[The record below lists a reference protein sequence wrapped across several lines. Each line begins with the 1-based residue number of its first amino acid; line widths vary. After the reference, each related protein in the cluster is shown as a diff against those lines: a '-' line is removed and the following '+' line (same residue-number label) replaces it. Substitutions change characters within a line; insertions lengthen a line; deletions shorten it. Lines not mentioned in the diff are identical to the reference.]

1 MILLL
6 VALFL
11 LAIAFQSLTRRRGLK
26 GLNASL
32 SFPRALVEQNT
43 SFDLVL
49 ELVNH
54 SRAFFPFLRISI
66 HLPEGLTAQ
75 VDGKL
80 LREDMRGGQYV
91 SVSTWLGPRQRLKRS
106 IPLKASHRGRYLAGE
121 MTVYY
126 GDFLGLSEEGQ
137 AFSQY
142 LEVVVL
148 PKPADVQDVEQISGG
163 FPGDISVNR
172 FLYEDPVLTVGYRD
186 YTGREPMKMLSWTQ
200 IARTGRLMVKQYD
213 YTLETSVMVVL
224 NVECGVRKEETGP
237 MIETAYS
244 IARSVCEQLE
254 EKGVQYS
261 FQTNAITAGDFASW
275 QSVGEGLGGHHLTHI
290 LEGLGRG
297 LAETAVS
304 CDDLLKRAVTSCD
317 STRGLLF
324 ITPENDAEV
333 LSLAAGWAER
343 ASISL
348 WTVTGEEY
356 GGETSSEDR

>member
-6 VALFL
+6 AAVIL
-11 LAIAFQSLTRRRGLK
+11 LAIALQSLTRRRGLK
-26 GLNASL
+26 GLDASL
-32 SFPRALVEQNT
+32 SFPTALVEQDT
-43 SFDLVL
+43 PFDLVL

-75 VDGKL
+75 VDEKL

-91 SVSTWLGPRQRLKRS
+91 SFSAWLGPRQRLTRS

-121 MTVYY
+121 MKVYC
-126 GDFLGLSEEGQ
+126 GDFLGISEEGQ
-137 AFSQY
+137 SFSQY
-142 LEVVVL
+142 LEAVAL
-148 PKPADVQDVEQISGG
+148 PKKADIQDVEEIAGG

-224 NVECGVRKEETGP
+224 NVERGQGEAETEP
-237 MIETAYS
+237 MIEAAYS
-244 IARSVCEQLE
+244 IARAVCEQLE
-254 EKGVQYS
+254 EKGIQYS
-261 FQTNAITAGDFASW
+261 FQTNAVTAGDFASW
-275 QSVGEGLGGHHLTHI
+275 QTVGEGLGGHHLTHI

-297 LAETAVS
+297 LAVTAVS

-324 ITPENDAEV
+324 VTPENNPEI
-333 LSLAAGWAER
+333 LGLAAEWAQR
-343 ASISL
+343 ASVSL

-356 GGETSSEDR
+356 LC

>member
-6 VALFL
+6 VFVILF
-11 LAIAFQSLTRRRGLK
+11 AIALQSLTRRRGLK
-26 GLNASL
+26 GLDALL
-32 SFPRALVEQNT
+32 SFPKAMVEQDT
-43 SFDLVL
+43 PFELVL

-66 HLPEGLTAQ
+66 HLPEDLLAQ
-75 VDGKL
+75 VDEKM

-91 SVSTWLGPRQRLKRS
+91 SLSTWLGPRQRLKRA
-106 IPLKASHRGRYLAGE
+106 IPLKASHRGRYLTGE
-121 MTVYY
+121 MTVYC
-126 GDFLGLSEEGQ
+126 GDFLGMSEEGQ
-137 AFSQY
+137 SFSQY

-148 PKPADVQDVEQISGG
+148 PKEADLQDVEQIAGG

-172 FLYEDPVLTVGYRD
+172 FIFEDPVLTVGYRD
-186 YTGREPMKMLSWTQ
+186 YTGREPMKMLAWTQ

-213 YTLETSVMVVL
+213 YTLETSVMVIL
-224 NVECGVRKEETGP
+224 NVECREGKEETAP
-237 MIETAYS
+237 LIEVAYS
-244 IARSVCEQLE
+244 IARTVCEQLE
-254 EKGVQYS
+254 EKGIQYS

-304 CDDLLKRAVTSCD
+304 CDDLLKRAVQSSD

-324 ITPENDAEV
+324 ITPENDAEI
-333 LSLAAGWAER
+333 LSLAAEWAER
-343 ASISL
+343 ASVSL
-348 WTVTGEEY
+348 WAVTGEEY
-356 GGETSSEDR
+356 IGGT